1 MGYFPFFMDIAGKK
15 GVIVGGGKVA
25 ARKVEKLLSF
35 APRLTVIAPEIEE
48 WFRMQEK
55 QLQKNGEMSL
65 VLVEREFEMA
75 DLTAADFVIAATD
88 DEELN
93 GSISEYCKSKQIPVN
108 VVDDREK
115 CSFFFPAL
123 VREGNLTIGISTD
136 GKSPVAASWVRKEIS
151 QILPSEVGNIVDLMG
166 QIRPRVMGLS
176 MTEADRKAILEK
188 MFLYCLEKDGDVTI
202 QELADRFIRGSKM
215 QVIEYFNCDR
225 PEYWLEQ
232 IKKSDWG
239 AGQFLYELL
248 SENKLK
254 DAAGEN
260 TRVLMLTNGDELIS
274 FCTYAEKDDIQPT
287 ELTPWIGFV
296 YTFPKHRG
304 HRYVGELFQEIEK
317 LARAENVH
325 DIYISTNDTGL
336 YEKYGCEFYQ
346 MMNDMDG
353 EPSRVY
359 RKHVGESI

>member
-1 MGYFPFFMDIAGKK
+1 MGYFPFFMDIAGKN

-25 ARKVEKLLSF
+25 ARKAEKLLSLNTH
-35 APRLTVIAPEIEE
+35 LTVIAPEIED
-48 WFRMQEK
+48 WFRTQEK
-55 QLQKNGEMSL
+55 QLKENGAVPL

-75 DLTAADFVIAATD
+75 DLAGANFVIAATD
-88 DEELN
+88 DEALN
-93 GSISEYCKSKQIPVN
+93 GSISAYCKSRQIPVN

-123 VREGNLTIGISTD
+123 VREGDLTIGISTD
-136 GKSPVAASWVRKEIS
+136 GQSPMAASWVRKEVS
-151 QILPSEVGNIVDLMG
+151 RILPSAIGDIVDLMG
-166 QIRPRVMGLS
+166 QIRPCVMELD
-176 MTEADRKAILEK
+176 MEEADRKALLEK
-188 MFLYCLEKDGDVTI
+188 MFLYCLEKDGKVTFA
-202 QELADRFIRGSKM
+202 ELADRFIGGLKM
-215 QVIEYFNCDR
+215 QIIEYFSCDR
-225 PEYWLEQ
+225 PEYWLGQ

-287 ELTPWIGFV
+287 DLTPWIGFV
-296 YTFPKHRG
+296 YTFPEHRG
-304 HRYVGELFQEIEK
+304 HRYVGELFKEIEK

-353 EPSRVY
+353 EAS
-359 RKHVGESI
+359 KIM